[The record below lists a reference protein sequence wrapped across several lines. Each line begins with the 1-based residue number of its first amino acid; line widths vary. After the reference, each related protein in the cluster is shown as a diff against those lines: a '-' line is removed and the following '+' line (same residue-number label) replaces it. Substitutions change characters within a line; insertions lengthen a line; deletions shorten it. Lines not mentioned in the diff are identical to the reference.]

1 VVAGLTRT
9 VFGQAMKKGDIYTV
23 AGDGTNG
30 FTGDGGPGPSAWVS
44 NPAEVTADAAG
55 NLLIADAGNIRIRV
69 VAAHTGT
76 YYGQAMTA
84 GDIYTVAGDGTRG
97 FAGDGGLATSAELSS
112 AKGIAVDSAGNLVI
126 ADTFNERIRVM
137 AAKTGTYYGQAMTAR
152 HIYTI
157 AGDGTLGYSAD
168 GVPATTS
175 ALCESAGVGTD
186 AAGNV
191 LISDYCNNRIRV
203 VAAHT
208 GTYYGQA
215 MTAGDIYTIAGDGTN
230 GSSGDGGPATGAAL
244 NLPEGVT
251 VDGAGN
257 VVIADTY
264 NGRIRVVAAQTR
276 TFYGQAMTAGD
287 IYTIAGGA
295 ASGLGDGGL
304 ATKAELNAPQTVTV
318 DGTGLLIADTLDNRI
333 RLVTG

>member
-137 AAKTGTYYGQAMTAR
+137 AAKTGTYYGQAMTA
-152 HIYTI
+152 
-157 AGDGTLGYSAD
+157 
-168 GVPATTS
+168 
-175 ALCESAGVGTD
+175 
-186 AAGNV
+186 
-191 LISDYCNNRIRV
+191 
-203 VAAHT
+203 
-208 GTYYGQA
+208 
-215 MTAGDIYTIAGDGTN
+215 GDIYTIAGDGTN
-230 GSSGDGGPATGAAL
+230 GSAGDGGPATGAAL

-264 NGRIRVVAAQTR
+264 NGRIRMVAAQTR